1 MTTNNKCI
9 RKVALLIVGVIIMC
23 ISCTSDNLAG
33 GNSSETT
40 NTKILAST
48 NEVAKGAKV
57 YLIDAE
63 NWTYYVSYNKSPI
76 LDSTTTNNNG
86 EFRFDSLPLTN
97 CNLQIDHESSGL
109 LLRNFSRGGK
119 EILHSDTLKLL
130 DYAAI
135 NGSCL
140 VNSDSVNL
148 AMLEGSGYTSSI
160 ISNKQ
165 FSLAKVAPGIYPLF
179 FKSQVGFIDIIR
191 ADHLNP
197 RQNKSLNNIVVNFKE
212 YFIDDFEDGDSIS
225 IPGLITGAHWYN
237 YVDVESSMHKTIAY
251 DAVNQNYYLDADII
265 LRTNQVGSF
274 AGTGVYLDKNHG
286 EWNLSTV
293 KSISFQAKGS
303 GTFRI
308 SMESAAID
316 DLAPDS
322 IYSWPHFGA
331 LFTLDSTW
339 KSFTIPVDSLKLIQ
353 NTPIYNSGITWAE
366 AVKRIVRIEFEVS
379 PMYSSL
385 GACRLMID
393 NVKLDGISD
402 TEFFRQIKLR
412 EK

>member
-1 MTTNNKCI
+1 MTSKNISICN
-9 RKVALLIVGVIIMC
+9 VLLLIVGVIIMC
-23 ISCTSDNLAG
+23 TSCTSDNLAG

-48 NEVAKGAKV
+48 SDVAKGAKL

-63 NWTYYVSYNKSPI
+63 NWTYYVSRNKSPI
-76 LDSTTTNNNG
+76 LDSTVSDNDGN
-86 EFRFDSLPLTN
+86 FKFDSLPLTN

-109 LLRNFSRGGK
+109 LLRNFSRDGK
-119 EILHSDTLKLL
+119 ETNHSDTLQLL

-140 VNSDSVNL
+140 VHSDSVNL
-148 AMLEGSGYTSSI
+148 ALLEGSGYTSSI
-160 ISNKQ
+160 ISNRK
-165 FSLAKVAPGIYPLF
+165 FSLSKVAPGTYPLL
-179 FKSQVGFIDIIR
+179 FKSPVGFIDIIR
-191 ADHLNP
+191 ADSLHP
-197 RQNKSLNNIVVNFKE
+197 RQSKSLDNLVVNFKE

-225 IPGLITGAHWYN
+225 IPGLITGAHWYSF
-237 YVDVESSMHKTIAY
+237 VDVESSMSKTIAY
-251 DAVNQNYYLDADII
+251 TPENDNYYLSTDIM
-265 LRTNQVGSF
+265 LRTNQIGSF

-286 EWNLSTV
+286 EWDLSTI
-293 KSISFQAKGS
+293 KSISFLAKGS

-308 SMESAAID
+308 SMESAHID
-316 DLAPDS
+316 DLSPDS

-331 LFTLDSTW
+331 LFTVDSTW
-339 KSFTIPVDSLKLIQ
+339 RSFTIPVDSLTIIP
-353 NTPIYNSGITWAE
+353 NTPLSGSGITWAE

-385 GACRLMID
+385 GEHSLMID

-402 TEFFRQIKLR
+402 TEFFRQIKLSGR
-412 EK
+412 

>member
-1 MTTNNKCI
+1 MMKMKKMTNNNISI
-9 RKVALLIVGVIIMC
+9 RKVVLLIIGVIIMC
-23 ISCTSDNLAG
+23 TSCTSDNLAG

-48 NEVAKGAKV
+48 SEVAKGAKV

-63 NWTYYVSYNKSPI
+63 NWTYYVSHNKSPI
-76 LDSTTTNNNG
+76 LDSTVADNNG
-86 EFRFDSLPLTN
+86 DFSFDTLPLTN

-109 LLRNFSRGGK
+109 LLRNFSRAGRVMQ
-119 EILHSDTLKLL
+119 HSDTLKLL

-140 VNSDSVNL
+140 VHSDSVNL

-160 ISNKQ
+160 ISNKR
-165 FSLAKVAPGIYPLF
+165 FSLSKVAPGIYPLF

-191 ADHLNP
+191 ADQLNP

-251 DAVNQNYYLDADII
+251 DAVIQNYYLDAEII

-286 EWNLSTV
+286 EWDLSTI
-293 KSISFQAKGS
+293 KSISF
-303 GTFRI
+303 
-308 SMESAAID
+308 M
-316 DLAPDS
+316 
-322 IYSWPHFGA
+322 
-331 LFTLDSTW
+331 
-339 KSFTIPVDSLKLIQ
+339 
-353 NTPIYNSGITWAE
+353 
-366 AVKRIVRIEFEVS
+366 
-379 PMYSSL
+379 
-385 GACRLMID
+385 
-393 NVKLDGISD
+393 
-402 TEFFRQIKLR
+402 
-412 EK
+412 